1 MFIDAIRSSS
11 DLEFLSDEADVIVL
25 VVTIVKTQKML
36 NFKSKENIILHFAE
50 MKTENHG
57 LGH

>member
-1 MFIDAIRSSS
+1 MFIDAIRSPY

-25 VVTIVKTQKML
+25 VVTIVKTQNMI
-36 NFKSKENIILHFAE
+36 NFKSKENILHFAE